1 MKVKDWIKY
10 ISYLGFV
17 YLNGKEYGLKDD
29 LLDCELLM
37 NYAEVNDDGVLY
49 IYTINS

>member
-17 YLNGKEYGLKDD
+17 YLNDKEFGLKED
-29 LLDCELLM
+29 LIDCELLIS
-37 NYAEVNDDGVLY
+37 YAEISDSGVLY
-49 IYTINS
+49 IYTE

>member
-17 YLNGKEYGLKDD
+17 YLDDKEIGLKDD
-29 LLDCELLM
+29 LLDCDLII
-37 NYAEVNDDGVLY
+37 NYAEIYNGVLY
-49 IYTINS
+49 IYTKKN